1 MVCNSTVMT
10 NTSMKITFDKTLKV
24 FNNWV
29 EGGTPLELKSM
40 KYTRRVLTHVSVLA
54 YLTSSNTGDTK
65 DVAEITL
72 YPDDSFV
79 IEL

>member
-1 MVCNSTVMT
+1 MT

-29 EGGTPLELKSM
+29 EGGTPLEVKSM
-40 KYTRRVLTHVSVLA
+40 KYTRGVLTHVSVLA
-54 YLTSSNTGDTK
+54 YLTSSNAGDTK
-65 DVAEITL
+65 AVAEITL
-72 YPDDSFV
+72 YPDYSFV